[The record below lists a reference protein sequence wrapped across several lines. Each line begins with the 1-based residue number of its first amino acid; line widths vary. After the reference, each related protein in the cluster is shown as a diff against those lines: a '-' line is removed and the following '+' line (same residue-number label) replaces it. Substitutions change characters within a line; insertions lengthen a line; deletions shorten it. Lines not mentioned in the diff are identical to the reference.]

1 MIQKFLLN
9 LSVDESTNTFNGG
22 EDAIQ
27 FYKNRKLLLLMIQ
40 VSISQNRRRVVKIF
54 KILFII
60 NLRRIKFRKVLI
72 EKFLV
77 SFGIIKQIIFY
88 LIIPTLLDYA
98 AY

>member
-27 FYKNRKLLLLMIQ
+27 FYKNRKLLLLIQ
-40 VSISQNRRRVVKIF
+40 VSISKNRRRVVKIF

-60 NLRRIKFRKVLI
+60 NLRRTKFRKVLI

-98 AY
+98 AH

>member
-27 FYKNRKLLLLMIQ
+27 FYKNRKLLLLIQ

-60 NLRRIKFRKVLI
+60 NLRRTKVLI

-98 AY
+98 AH